1 MVIMILTFTPNPG
14 LDYLIFI
21 DEFRPG
27 IRIQA
32 EGARYSLGGKGV
44 DTSVALRTF
53 EVDTLALS
61 FVAGT
66 AGQRY
71 LELLDSYG
79 IRHDMVWQEGETRVM
94 HVVVE
99 RRHRR
104 HTHLITSTLPIN
116 EASAADLLGRYQTHL
131 SEANWVIAAGTL
143 APGWPATLYQN
154 LIELAQAAQV
164 PILVDSSGLP
174 LRHAIQARPTVLK
187 LNDTEFTDT
196 FQTQVTSIAD
206 LYAQAR
212 ALRERE
218 QLPALVITCGKEGI
232 LALTSEGDYLAT
244 APEQVAINAA
254 GAGDT
259 ASGILAWRLGLGE
272 SWPEALRWA
281 AAASAASVL
290 TDGTADSRREDVERL
305 WPQVTIQTMPD
316 SPVSGNNHTL

>member
-1 MVIMILTFTPNPG
+1 MILTFTPNPG

-27 IRIQA
+27 VRIQA
-32 EGARYSLGGKGV
+32 EEAHYSLGGKGV
-44 DTSVALRTF
+44 DASVALRTF

-61 FVAGT
+61 FVAGA

-71 LELLDSYG
+71 LSLLDSYG
-79 IRHDMVWQEGETRVM
+79 IRHDMVWVEGETRVI

-99 RRHRR
+99 RRYQR
-104 HTHLITSTLPIN
+104 HTHLITSTLPIS
-116 EASAADLLGRYQTHL
+116 ESAVADLMGRYKNHL
-131 SEANWVIAAGTL
+131 RQADWVVAAGTL
-143 APGWPATLYQN
+143 APGWPVTLYPE
-154 LIELAQAAQV
+154 LIALAQAAHV

-174 LRHAIQARPTVLK
+174 LLQAIPARPTVLK
-187 LNDTEFTDT
+187 MNDAEFADT
-196 FQTQVTSIAD
+196 FQTNVTSLSD
-206 LYAQAR
+206 LYSQAR

-218 QLPALVITCGKEGI
+218 KLPALVITCGKDGI
-232 LALTSEGDYLAT
+232 LALTPNGDYLAA
-244 APEQVAINAA
+244 APVQPAANAA

-290 TDGTADSRREDVERL
+290 TEGTADSRREDVERL
-305 WPQVTIQTMPD
+305 WPQVTIQAFNKAT
-316 SPVSGNNHTL
+316 

>member
-1 MVIMILTFTPNPG
+1 MILTFTPNPG

-27 IRIQA
+27 VRIQA
-32 EGARYSLGGKGV
+32 EAARYSLGGKGT
-44 DTSVALRTF
+44 DASVALRTF
-53 EVDTLALS
+53 EVDTLAIS
-61 FVAGT
+61 FVAGA

-71 LELLDSYG
+71 LDLLGSYG
-79 IRHDMVWQEGETRVM
+79 IRHDMVWVEGETRVM

-104 HTHLITSTLPIN
+104 HTHLITSTLPIT
-116 EASAADLLGRYQTHL
+116 EPAITDLIGRYQTHL
-131 SEANWVIAAGTL
+131 PQANWVIAAGTL
-143 APGWPATLYQN
+143 ASGWPVTLYQR
-154 LIELAQAAQV
+154 LIELAHAAQT
-164 PILVDSSGLP
+164 PILIDSSGLP
-174 LRHAIQARPTVLK
+174 LLHAIPARPTILK
-187 LNDTEFTDT
+187 LNDAEFADT
-196 FQTQVTSIAD
+196 FQTRVSSIND

-218 QLPALVITCGKEGI
+218 NLPALVITCGKEGI
-232 LALTSEGDYLAT
+232 LALTPEGDYLAA

-290 TDGTADSRREDVERL
+290 TEGTADSRREDVERL
-305 WPQVTIQTMPD
+305 WPLVTIRPINE
-316 SPVSGNNHTL
+316 VV